1 MTSERPGNRAFCVWV
16 RDLTARQRFAPPNPW
31 HIEHMDQGLSAPLSP
46 GEIASLKE
54 VAKGAMQSVIPAA
67 DREKLARMGLIVQ
80 GMSGFKLTSAGQ
92 ARVAKEK

>member
-1 MTSERPGNRAFCVWV
+1 
-16 RDLTARQRFAPPNPW
+16 LILFASDPNPW
-31 HIEHMDQGLSAPLSP
+31 HIENMDQGLNAPLSP

-54 VAKGAMQSVIPAA
+54 VAKGMMQKHGVIPAG

-92 ARVAKEK
+92 ARVAREK

>member
-1 MTSERPGNRAFCVWV
+1 
-16 RDLTARQRFAPPNPW
+16 
-31 HIEHMDQGLSAPLSP
+31 
-46 GEIASLKE
+46 
-54 VAKGAMQSVIPAA
+54 MQSVIPAA